1 MMTASRCSYHS
12 TTFTRNARTMQDRRV
27 RMCMCSLCCD
37 VTMDGFWFSVL
48 KNSTDTIRYR
58 TNYGTKRTEQL
69 LKVTVQTPFIQ
80 KSTNGH
86 RTVTWPLDGHS
97 FYWTNNIKRSKE
109 RSSNGHMNVWW
120 PFLLLNKRLPN
131 GPVTVSWPFVLWCI
145 LRWLFEPFDDF
156 WNRSKTARLIY
167 HERNGTSLKQT
178 ERKTNRAVKATNEW
192 NGQTNGTVIA
202 KK

>member
-1 MMTASRCSYHS
+1 
-12 TTFTRNARTMQDRRV
+12 
-27 RMCMCSLCCD
+27 
-37 VTMDGFWFSVL
+37 MDGFWSPVL
-48 KNSTDTIRYR
+48 ESGIDPVRNG
-58 TNYGTKRTEQL
+58 TNYGTKRMEQL

-97 FYWTNNIKRSKE
+97 FNWTNNIKRSKE
-109 RSSNGHMNVWW
+109 RSSNGHMNVRW

-145 LRWLFEPFDDF
+145 VRWPFEPFDDR

-178 ERKTNRAVKATNEW
+178 ERKTNRAVQATNER
-192 NGQTNGTVIA
+192 NGHRQKIKTVHSYGDVEHKVKSLRPLVTIIFLA
-202 KK
+202 IFCLWIFLR